1 MTRFLSHH
9 ELENLYYLLNK
20 HEQAYHQ
27 LVQFMDANPNQ
38 KDKLKLQTELELA
51 KQIQHQLISKLT

>member
-9 ELENLYYLLNK
+9 ELENLYYLLGK

-27 LVQFMDANPNQ
+27 LIEYMDAYPNQ
-38 KDKLKLQTELELA
+38 EHNQKLQSDLELA
-51 KQIQHQLISKLT
+51 KQIQQQLLSKLT

>member
-9 ELENLYYLLNK
+9 ELENLYYLLGK

-27 LVQFMDANPNQ
+27 LIEYMDAYPNQ
-38 KDKLKLQTELELA
+38 KQNQKLQTDLELA
-51 KQIQHQLISKLT
+51 KQIQQQLLSKLT